1 MVGKFSLKYVKKKSI
16 VHKELFNFKDTEGQ
30 KHFYELTNLSTKF
43 KTCFSDCRTLE
54 QNVNKYFKALDYTFH
69 QCFKKVRIMSTNSEP
84 KRDTEIGK

>member
-1 MVGKFSLKYVKKKSI
+1 MSKRKALSIKNYSILKI
-16 VHKELFNFKDTEGQ
+16 Q
-30 KHFYELTNLSTKF
+30 KARNILLSTKF

-54 QNVNKYFKALDYTFH
+54 QNVNKYFKALDDTFH